1 MELLTD
7 RYEKSISGVLT
18 CYDRLLITG
27 TLPKVCF
34 AQGMTALLYSLKVK
48 IFDYPKWAEK
58 FRDEVRLNAEALA
71 KSSCVVIE
79 HVRSSNARKED
90 MVEAVLNTRGRHHGL
105 VHVLSAMEGCQ
116 TYRPKGSPSSGP
128 RLVPETGKCLH
139 YYFYLI
145 DEDLG
150 LCHVRV
156 PTWAPFRL
164 QVCINGHNWL
174 AKQLDKAGIGYDM
187 LDNAFLRIDD
197 WEAAQAL
204 ANNLPVDRLHKV
216 LDSFAAAF
224 CPIAH
229 HFGQVYHWSIQQAE
243 LSTDIVFKRQDTL
256 QNIYQQLVSTAIHV
270 VKPENIA
277 TFLGRKLHGNYE
289 GEIGN
294 RYNIRIEGSRIR
306 HQMGCNSIKMY
317 DKFSQILRIETTTNN
332 ISFFQH
338 YRTVEHRDGTSGT
351 KLANMRKTIHSLGA
365 LRECLAASN
374 RRYLEFISTIEDRSS
389 GIQRLERITKTVE
402 HAGRNYKGFNFFD
415 KDDHDTLMAAVRG
428 EFNIYG
434 FRAKDLAKN
443 LDHKTPPQV
452 SRILKRLSVHT
463 LIKRIGK
470 TYKYYVTKLGREAI
484 LNAQKIKE
492 MVLIPELSY

>member
-1 MELLTD
+1 
-7 RYEKSISGVLT
+7 
-18 CYDRLLITG
+18 
-27 TLPKVCF
+27 
-34 AQGMTALLYSLKVK
+34 
-48 IFDYPKWAEK
+48 
-58 FRDEVRLNAEALA
+58 
-71 KSSCVVIE
+71 
-79 HVRSSNARKED
+79 
-90 MVEAVLNTRGRHHGL
+90 
-105 VHVLSAMEGCQ
+105 
-116 TYRPKGSPSSGP
+116 
-128 RLVPETGKCLH
+128 
-139 YYFYLI
+139 
-145 DEDLG
+145 
-150 LCHVRV
+150 
-156 PTWAPFRL
+156 
-164 QVCINGHNWL
+164 
-174 AKQLDKAGIGYDM
+174 
-187 LDNAFLRIDD
+187 
-197 WEAAQAL
+197 
-204 ANNLPVDRLHKV
+204 
-216 LDSFAAAF
+216 
-224 CPIAH
+224 
-229 HFGQVYHWSIQQAE
+229 
-243 LSTDIVFKRQDTL
+243 
-256 QNIYQQLVSTAIHV
+256 
-270 VKPENIA
+270 
-277 TFLGRKLHGNYE
+277 
-289 GEIGN
+289 
-294 RYNIRIEGSRIR
+294 
-306 HQMGCNSIKMY
+306 MGCNSIKMY